1 MVAGHDRSIDHDR
14 HSFEDRT
21 GDDRRW
27 GHHEIRVQIHLINLP
42 PPPPSVYKHDTSLF
56 RLFFFIFFLVTK
68 EEEGSPTSHLLR
80 IIDVLIRVM
89 KCLEYVRTYGPSS
102 VRRKK
107 VSGGSNTPST
117 LSSVRRDIRA
127 LFELTNRSIQ
137 RRFIEA
143 IYLNG
148 GFFIYLFFILF
159 IYFILFYFVI

>member
-1 MVAGHDRSIDHDR
+1 MIGILSKTAPETI
-14 HSFEDRT
+14 E
-21 GDDRRW
+21 
-27 GHHEIRVQIHLINLP
+27 
-42 PPPPSVYKHDTSLF
+42 
-56 RLFFFIFFLVTK
+56 VTK

-159 IYFILFYFVI
+159 IYFILFYFRRGTRVHDHQKAPIPTRMMLSKRKGHDCWSKGRNGRGGLDEVRDRDRVDKN